1 MKKLM
6 TAISLLTVLAVVP
19 VAHAETVTCSS
30 SQYGEAICGAE
41 TSTETTVTHE
51 TVNAGIADWSL
62 VEIIAFAGIVGVAAT
77 LLYKAS
83 YRWYIFG

>member
-1 MKKLM
+1 MKKIIAALS
-6 TAISLLTVLAVVP
+6 ILTVLAIAP
-19 VAHAETVTCSS
+19 AARAETVTCET
-30 SQYGEAICGAE
+30 SQYGGAVCGAE

-51 TVNAGIADWSL
+51 TVDAGIADWSL
-62 VEIIAFAGIVGVAAT
+62 IEIIAFAGIVGVAAT